1 MRENFDFIT
10 LNILIYEDSYF
21 LLFNTNDFK
30 KVGVGSVENNVSVES
45 SSNKKNQS
53 PNIKHEIRI

>member
-30 KVGVGSVENNVSVES
+30 KVGVSSVENNVSVES
-45 SSNKKNQS
+45 NSNKKNQS

>member
-30 KVGVGSVENNVSVES
+30 KVGVGSVENNVIVES
-45 SSNKKNQS
+45 NSNKKNQS

>member
-45 SSNKKNQS
+45 NSNKKNQS

>member
-30 KVGVGSVENNVSVES
+30 KVGVSSVENNVIVES
-45 SSNKKNQS
+45 NSNKKNQS